1 MTTRQPEPNLK
12 RCARCGQPHTRCAG
26 HVKNGPRK
34 GQPCMRHPKRGATVC
49 RQCGGNA
56 PQVIAAAERR
66 VELEEAAK
74 AVVTYGLPIDIS
86 PTEALLE
93 EVRWTA
99 GHVAWLRQRVQE
111 TEQQQLTVGVAGQR
125 IDPGGGK
132 TVKIKTAPN
141 VWLDLYAAERRHL
154 VDVCAAALRAGIEE
168 RQIRLAERHGQ
179 LMEVF
184 IRGVLADLRLTPAQE
199 ALVPTVVPARLRE
212 LIAGGGT

>member
-1 MTTRQPEPNLK
+1 MTAASTPNGRDTGGCEK
-12 RCARCGQPHTRCAG
+12 RHCHARRKSGGVCHRPAGWGTSHPGAGTCKLHLGSTADHTKYAQGQQAREL
-26 HVKNGPRK
+26 VK
-34 GQPCMRHPKRGATVC
+34 
-49 RQCGGNA
+49 
-56 PQVIAAAERR
+56 
-66 VELEEAAK
+66 
-74 AVVTYGLPIDIS
+74 TYGLPIDIS

-111 TEQQQLTVGVAGQR
+111 TEQQQLTVGVAEQR

-184 IRGVLADLRLTPAQE
+184 IRGVLADLLLTPAQE
-199 ALVPTVVPARLRE
+199 ALVPTVVPRRLRE
-212 LIAGGGT
+212 LIAGGPTT